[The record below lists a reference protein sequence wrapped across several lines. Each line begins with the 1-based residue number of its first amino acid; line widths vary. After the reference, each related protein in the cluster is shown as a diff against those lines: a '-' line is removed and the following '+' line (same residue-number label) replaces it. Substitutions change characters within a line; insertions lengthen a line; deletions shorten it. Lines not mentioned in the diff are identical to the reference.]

1 MYNFYSDPGHGWL
14 AVPIEDVNKLGI
26 VNKISRYSYLNGE
39 MAYLEE
45 DCDFEVFFN
54 AYVNEHGVAP
64 KWKSITLNNNCAVR
78 NYARFP
84 GA

>member
-1 MYNFYSDPGHGWL
+1 MYTFYSDPGHGWL
-14 AVPIEDVNKLGI
+14 AVPMNEINKLGI
-26 VNKISRYSYLNGE
+26 VNKISRYSYLNDG

-54 AYVNEHGVAP
+54 AYVNKHGVSP

-78 NYARFP
+78 RYARFP

>member
-26 VNKISRYSYLNGE
+26 VNKISRYSYLNDG

-54 AYVNEHGVAP
+54 AYVNKHGVSP

>member
-1 MYNFYSDPGHGWL
+1 MYKFYSDPGHGWL
-14 AVPIEDVNKLGI
+14 AVPMDEINKLGI
-26 VNKISRYSYLNGE
+26 VNKISRYSYLNNE

-54 AYVNEHGVAP
+54 AYVNKYGVQP
-64 KWKSITLNNNCAVR
+64 EWKSLTFNDSCAIR
-78 NYARFP
+78 NFARFP